1 MLEWTILPM
10 TAALLLDRFLGDPA
24 WFPHPVIAFGK
35 WIQFYEKKVR
45 KPGDSPRDELGKGL
59 LLVLLLL
66 LFALL
71 PPLILSWITS
81 GLIKF
86 LIMTLFFWTALA
98 VRSMADEA
106 SGVEQ
111 VVETGTL
118 PEARSRVSRI
128 VGRDTKDLDRQGVT
142 KACIESV
149 AESTSDGIIAPM
161 FWGLILGPSGAMA
174 YKAVNTLDSMVGYK
188 NDRYRYFGRASA
200 RLDDVLNFL
209 PARITGILAALLA
222 PSIGGRTGK
231 ALRVY
236 LRDNA
241 THASPNSGYPEAAF
255 AGALGIELAG
265 PASYGGKVK
274 DKGRLNEGARG
285 AVPEDIS
292 RAIRLMKMVT
302 RTFLLTAF
310 LILFISGVEV
320 WTGIR

>member
-128 VGRDTKDLDRQGVT
+128 VGRDTKDLDRQGVI

-222 PSIGGRTGK
+222 PSVGGRTGK

-241 THASPNSGYPEAAF
+241 THASPNSGHPEAAF